1 MSISAESRKYLIR
14 TAACLCAAVFC
25 MVIFLVYDQF
35 SHGVRS
41 FYMTFLWLPFL
52 GDGLVQAALAFL
64 SSRFFSPWA
73 DRLFH
78 AATAAVTV
86 GFLLRGV
93 FDIAGTGSH
102 YLPVFFVAGALLG
115 GASAGVYLRFRLT
128 EKEELK

>member
-14 TAACLCAAVFC
+14 TAVCLCAAVFC

-52 GDGLVQAALAFL
+52 GDGLVQTVLALL
-64 SSRFFSPWA
+64 SSRFFFRWA

-78 AATAAVTV
+78 AGTAAVTV
-86 GFLLRGV
+86 GFLLRGI
-93 FDIAGTGSH
+93 FEIAGTGSY
-102 YLPVFFVAGALLG
+102 YLPVFFLAGALLLA
-115 GASAGVYLRFRLT
+115 ASAVLYLYFRLCR
-128 EKEELK
+128 KGK